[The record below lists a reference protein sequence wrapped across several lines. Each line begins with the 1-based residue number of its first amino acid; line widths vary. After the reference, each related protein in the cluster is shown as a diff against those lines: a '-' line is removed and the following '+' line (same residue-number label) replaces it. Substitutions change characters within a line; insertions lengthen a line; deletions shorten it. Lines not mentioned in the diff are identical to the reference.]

1 MGRLAPSERLD
12 MTPRDRAIA
21 VAITATWGLNFVI
34 GKWALAELPPILT
47 MALRFALVAAL
58 LLPFVRTPWSDLP
71 RIAGLSFTLGLV
83 HFSLMF
89 SGLVGVD
96 AGLASIVAQSQVPFA
111 ALLGAIFL
119 RDVPGPRQW
128 LGMALAFFGIWLA
141 VGEPRAG
148 GAFGDI
154 LLMLAGSFVWAIAN
168 FQMKALG
175 HVDGFSLNA
184 YMALFTVP
192 MLACASAVLETGQIE
207 AMASAS
213 LWAWGGVVYMACII
227 TIVTY
232 WAWYRLLRRYS
243 VGIVVPYSL
252 LIPIFGVL
260 AGVVL
265 MGDPFGW
272 QSLAGAAATVAG
284 VAAVTLGKH
293 KQSASAP

>member
-1 MGRLAPSERLD
+1 
-12 MTPRDRAIA
+12 
-21 VAITATWGLNFVI
+21 
-34 GKWALAELPPILT
+34 
-47 MALRFALVAAL
+47 
-58 LLPFVRTPWSDLP
+58 
-71 RIAGLSFTLGLV
+71 V

>member
-1 MGRLAPSERLD
+1 MS
-12 MTPRDRAIA
+12 PRDSAIA

-47 MALRFALVAAL
+47 MTLRFALVAVL
-58 LLPFVRTPWSDLP
+58 LLPFVRTPWADLR

-96 AGLASIVAQSQVPFA
+96 AGLASIIAQSQVPFA
-111 ALLGAIFL
+111 ALLAAIFL
-119 RDVPGPRQW
+119 RDMPGPRQW

-148 GAFGDI
+148 GAIGDI
-154 LLMLAGSFVWAIAN
+154 LLILAGSFVWAIAN
-168 FQMKALG
+168 FQMKTLG
-175 HVDGFSLNA
+175 HVDGFALNA

-192 MLACASAVLETGQIE
+192 MLATASAVLETGQFA
-207 AMASAS
+207 AMAAAS
-213 LWAWGGVVYMACII
+213 LKAWSGVVFMACII

-243 VGIVVPYSL
+243 VNIVVPYSL

-260 AGVVL
+260 SGVVL

-272 QSLAGAAATVAG
+272 QSLAGAAVTVAG
-284 VAAVTLGKH
+284 VAAITLGKR
-293 KQSASAP
+293 KPSGIAA

>member
-1 MGRLAPSERLD
+1 
-12 MTPRDRAIA
+12 
-21 VAITATWGLNFVI
+21 
-34 GKWALAELPPILT
+34 
-47 MALRFALVAAL
+47 
-58 LLPFVRTPWSDLP
+58 
-71 RIAGLSFTLGLV
+71 
-83 HFSLMF
+83 
-89 SGLVGVD
+89 
-96 AGLASIVAQSQVPFA
+96 
-111 ALLGAIFL
+111 
-119 RDVPGPRQW
+119 
-128 LGMALAFFGIWLA
+128 

-148 GAFGDI
+148 GAFIDI

-192 MLACASAVLETGQIE
+192 MLAIASAVFETGHI
-207 AMASAS
+207 AAIASAS
-213 LWAWGGVVYMACII
+213 LWAWSGVAYMACII

-243 VGIVVPYSL
+243 VNIVVPYSL

-272 QSLAGAAATVAG
+272 QSFAGAAVTVAG
-284 VAAVTLGKH
+284 VAAITLGKR
-293 KQSASAP
+293 KQAGAAP

>member
-1 MGRLAPSERLD
+1 VGRCAPPEGLD
-12 MTPRDRAIA
+12 MTPRDSAIA

-47 MALRFALVAAL
+47 MTLRFVLVAVL
-58 LLPFVRTPWSDLP
+58 LLPFVRTPWADLR
-71 RIAGLSFTLGLV
+71 RIAGLAFTLGLV

-96 AGLASIVAQSQVPFA
+96 AGLASIIAQSQVPFT
-111 ALLGAIFL
+111 ALLAAIFL
-119 RDVPGPRQW
+119 RDMPRPRQW

-148 GAFGDI
+148 GAAIDI
-154 LLMLAGSFVWAIAN
+154 LLMLAGSCVWAIAN